1 MVCPYAV
8 LTELMVYC
16 IPNFT
21 DIKMLLKIRL
31 FLTDVNLLPAQNNR
45 ILTLFITQQEII
57 KYGKP

>member
-21 DIKMLLKIRL
+21 DIKN
-31 FLTDVNLLPAQNNR
+31 V
-45 ILTLFITQQEII
+45 I
-57 KYGKP
+57 KNKVIFDRRKFTACIK